1 MTPRRRPPDRAVP
14 WRFRSVCCLRLSAHM
29 DQSAAWDSERQ
40 ALLGRRISELGLSIR
55 GSRIERLVQELYAEL
70 QAKNLAFKPPV
81 YLSDEWGCPDATPL
95 IGVPFYLA
103 DPRLERIE
111 AEVAGGV
118 EGDVEAM
125 RYLRH
130 EAGHA
135 YNYAYRLY
143 DRADWRRTFGPYSRP
158 YRDRYHVD
166 PFSRSYVRHILGW
179 YAQKHPDED
188 FAESF
193 AVWLTP
199 GRDWRREYAEW
210 PALKKIEYVDR
221 VMSELAEI
229 VPDAPAP
236 TDEDVPVEAM
246 HYTIADHYRENAES
260 LPLVD
265 RSHFDGDL
273 RTLFATP
280 TEAPTA
286 EPAQSFLRRHERE
299 LVSRIAYWTG
309 ESPTVVRALV
319 ELMAERAAEMELQV
333 SGLEASTLIELTAF
347 GTAVMMN
354 YRYTDAFDG
363 SRVSAGAAAER
374 PDAYRAEGQ
383 SA

>member
-1 MTPRRRPPDRAVP
+1 
-14 WRFRSVCCLRLSAHM
+14 M
-29 DQSAAWDSERQ
+29 DQSAAWETERE

-55 GSRIERLVQELYAEL
+55 GSRVERLVQQLDRELE
-70 QAKNLAFKPPV
+70 AKGLAFRPPV
-81 YLSDEWGCPDATPL
+81 YLSDEWGCPDGTPL

-103 DPRLERIE
+103 DPRLEKIE

-118 EGDVEAM
+118 EGDAEAM

-130 EAGHA
+130 ETGHA

-143 DRADWRRTFGPYSRP
+143 DRPDWRKVFGPYSRP

-166 PFSRSYVRHILGW
+166 PFSREFVRHILGW

-199 GRDWRREYAEW
+199 GIDWRREYEGW
-210 PALKKIEYVDR
+210 PAVRKLNYVDQ
-221 VMSELAEI
+221 VMRELAEV
-229 VPDAPAP
+229 VPAVPVP
-236 TDEDVPVEAM
+236 TEDDLPVEAM
-246 HYTIADHYRENAES
+246 HYTIADHYREHAES

-265 RSHFDGDL
+265 PSHFDGDL
-273 RTLFATP
+273 RTLFARSD
-280 TEAPTA
+280 EAPAA
-286 EPAQSFLRRHERE
+286 ELAQAFLRRHERE
-299 LVSRIAYWTG
+299 VVARVAYWTG
-309 ESPTVVRALV
+309 ESTTVVRALV
-319 ELMAERAAEMELQV
+319 DLLAERAAALELRV

-347 GTAVMMN
+347 GTAVIMN

-363 SRVSAGAAAER
+363 GRIASGSASTGSEASDVEVR
-374 PDAYRAEGQ
+374 PA
-383 SA
+383 

>member
-1 MTPRRRPPDRAVP
+1 MAA
-14 WRFRSVCCLRLSAHM
+14 FLAFSGGMRLAPGGDM
-29 DQSAAWDSERQ
+29 DQPAAWDSERQ
-40 ALLGRRISELGLSIR
+40 TLLGRRISELGLSIR
-55 GSRIERLVQELYAEL
+55 GSRVERLVHQLYEELA
-70 QAKNLAFKPPV
+70 AKNLAFKPPV

-118 EGDVEAM
+118 EGDPEAM

-143 DRADWRRTFGPYSRP
+143 DRPDWRRTFGPYSRP

-166 PFSRSYVRHILGW
+166 PFSRAYVRHILGW

-199 GRDWRREYAEW
+199 GLDWRREYAGW
-210 PALKKIEYVDR
+210 PALKKVEYVDR
-221 VMSELAEI
+221 VMRKLAEV
-229 VPDAPAP
+229 VPDAPTP
-236 TDEDVPVEAM
+236 TDDDLPVEAM

-273 RTLFATP
+273 RTLFAT
-280 TEAPTA
+280 TVEAPTA

-309 ESPTVVRALV
+309 ESPTVVRSLV
-319 ELMAERAAEMELQV
+319 ELMGERAEAMELRM

-347 GTAVMMN
+347 GTAVIMN

-363 SRVSAGAAAER
+363 GRASAPKESA
-374 PDAYRAEGQ
+374 DVYRAEGQ

>member
-1 MTPRRRPPDRAVP
+1 
-14 WRFRSVCCLRLSAHM
+14 M
-29 DQSAAWDSERQ
+29 DQPGEWERERQ

-55 GSRIERLVQELYAEL
+55 GTRVERLVQQLYRELE
-70 QAKNLAFKPPV
+70 AKGLAFRPPV
-81 YLSDEWGCPDATPL
+81 YLSDQWGCPDATPL

-111 AEVAGGV
+111 AEVAGVV
-118 EGDVEAM
+118 ESDDEAM
-125 RYLRH
+125 RYMRH

-166 PFSRSYVRHILGW
+166 PFSRAYVRHILGW

-199 GRDWRREYAEW
+199 GLDWRREYAAW
-210 PALKKIEYVDR
+210 PALRKLEYVDR
-221 VMSELAEI
+221 VMRELAEV
-229 VPDAPAP
+229 VPEAPAP
-236 TDEDVPVEAM
+236 TDDDLPVEAM
-246 HYTIADHYRENAES
+246 HYTIADHYRENAET

-273 RTLFATP
+273 RTVFASAA
-280 TEAPTA
+280 EAPGA

-299 LVSRIAYWTG
+299 LVARIAYWTG

-319 ELMAERAAEMELQV
+319 ELMAERAGALELRM

-347 GTAVMMN
+347 GTAVIMN

-363 SRVSAGAAAER
+363 VRRSAAAE
-374 PDAYRAEGQ
+374 PADAYHAEGQ

>member
-1 MTPRRRPPDRAVP
+1 M
-14 WRFRSVCCLRLSAHM
+14 RLAPYQAM

-55 GSRIERLVQELYAEL
+55 GSRIESLVDQLHSELD
-70 QAKNLAFKPPV
+70 AKGLAFRPPV

-118 EGDVEAM
+118 EGDAEAM

-143 DRADWRRTFGPYSRP
+143 DRPDWRRTFGPYSRP

-166 PFSRSYVRHILGW
+166 PFSREFVRHILGW

-188 FAESF
+188 FAETF

-199 GRDWRREYAEW
+199 GVEWRREYAGW
-210 PALKKIEYVDR
+210 PALRKLEYVDR
-221 VMSELAEI
+221 AMRELAEI
-229 VPDAPAP
+229 VPEVP
-236 TDEDVPVEAM
+236 TPTEDDLPVEAM
-246 HYTIADHYRENAES
+246 HYTIADHYRENAEE

-265 RSHFDGDL
+265 RAHFDGDL
-273 RTLFATP
+273 RTLFASGD
-280 TEAPTA
+280 EAPSA
-286 EPAQSFLRRHERE
+286 ESAQSFLRRHARE
-299 LVSRIAYWTG
+299 LISRVAYWTG

-319 ELMAERAAEMELQV
+319 ELMAERAAALGLRV
-333 SGLEASTLIELTAF
+333 TGLEASTLIELTAF
-347 GTAVMMN
+347 GTAVIMN

-363 SRVSAGAAAER
+363 GRGSSDAGDTAGA
-374 PDAYRAEGQ
+374 YRGDGQ

>member
-1 MTPRRRPPDRAVP
+1 
-14 WRFRSVCCLRLSAHM
+14 M

-55 GSRIERLVQELYAEL
+55 GSRIERLVQQLDRELE
-70 QAKNLAFKPPV
+70 AKELAFRPPV

-118 EGDVEAM
+118 ESDAEAM

-143 DRADWRRTFGPYSRP
+143 DRPDWRRTFGPYSRP

-166 PFSRSYVRHILGW
+166 PFSREFVRHILGW

-199 GRDWRREYAEW
+199 GLDWRREYAGW
-210 PALKKIEYVDR
+210 PALQKLEYVDR
-221 VMSELAEI
+221 VMGEIAEI
-229 VPDAPAP
+229 VPEVP
-236 TDEDVPVEAM
+236 TPTEDDLPVEAM
-246 HYTIADHYRENAES
+246 HYTIADHYREHAES

-273 RTLFATP
+273 RTLFASAD
-280 TEAPTA
+280 EAPST
-286 EPAQSFLRRHERE
+286 ELAQSFLLRHERE
-299 LVSRIAYWTG
+299 LVSRVSYWTG
-309 ESPTVVRALV
+309 ESPTVVRALI
-319 ELMAERAAEMELQV
+319 ELLAERAGALGLRV

-347 GTAVMMN
+347 GTAVIMN

-363 SRVSAGAAAER
+363 SRAPAGAAGEGTGV
-374 PDAYRAEGQ
+374 YRAEGQ

>member
-1 MTPRRRPPDRAVP
+1 
-14 WRFRSVCCLRLSAHM
+14 LRLSGDV
-29 DQSAAWDSERQ
+29 DQSAAWDTERQ

-55 GSRIERLVQELYAEL
+55 GSRIERLVQQLSRELE
-70 QAKNLAFKPPV
+70 AKGLAFRPPV

-118 EGDVEAM
+118 ESDAEAM

-143 DRADWRRTFGPYSRP
+143 DRSDWRRTFGPYSRP

-166 PFSRSYVRHILGW
+166 PFSREFVRHILGW

-199 GRDWRREYAEW
+199 DIDWRREYAGW
-210 PALKKIEYVDR
+210 PAVKKLEYVDR
-221 VMSELAEI
+221 VMGELAEV
-229 VPDAPAP
+229 VPEVP
-236 TDEDVPVEAM
+236 TPTEDDVPVEAM
-246 HYTIADHYRENAES
+246 HYTIADHYRERAES

-273 RTLFATP
+273 RTLFGSVN
-280 TEAPTA
+280 EAPST
-286 EPAQSFLRRHERE
+286 EPAQLFLRRHERE
-299 LVSRIAYWTG
+299 LVSRVAYWTG

-319 ELMAERAAEMELQV
+319 ELMAERAEALGLRV
-333 SGLEASTLIELTAF
+333 ASLEASTLIELTAF
-347 GTAVMMN
+347 GTAVIMN

-363 SRVSAGAAAER
+363 GRPSSSAASEADG
-374 PDAYRAEGQ
+374 AYRADGQ

>member
-1 MTPRRRPPDRAVP
+1 
-14 WRFRSVCCLRLSAHM
+14 M
-29 DQSAAWDSERQ
+29 DQSGEWERERQ

-55 GSRIERLVQELYAEL
+55 GTRVERLAQELYREL
-70 QAKNLAFKPPV
+70 EAKGLAFRPPV
-81 YLSDEWGCPDATPL
+81 YLSDQWGCPDATPL

-111 AEVAGGV
+111 AEVAGVV
-118 EGDVEAM
+118 EGDDEAM
-125 RYLRH
+125 RYMRH

-166 PFSRSYVRHILGW
+166 PFSRAYVRHILGW

-199 GRDWRREYAEW
+199 GLDWRREYAGW
-210 PALKKIEYVDR
+210 PALRKLEYVDR
-221 VMSELAEI
+221 VMREI
-229 VPDAPAP
+229 GEVVPETPAP
-236 TDEDVPVEAM
+236 TDDDLPVEAM
-246 HYTIADHYRENAES
+246 HYTIADHYRENAET

-273 RTLFATP
+273 RALFASAA
-280 TEAPTA
+280 EAPSCEA
-286 EPAQSFLRRHERE
+286 AQSFLRRHERE

-309 ESPTVVRALV
+309 ESATVVRALV
-319 ELMAERAAEMELQV
+319 ELMAERAGALDLRV

-363 SRVSAGAAAER
+363 GRASAAAEGA
-374 PDAYRAEGQ
+374 DAYHAEGQ

>member
-1 MTPRRRPPDRAVP
+1 MRLAPRDD
-14 WRFRSVCCLRLSAHM
+14 M
-29 DQSAAWDSERQ
+29 DQSAAWESEREG
-40 ALLGRRISELGLSIR
+40 LLGRRISDLGLSIR
-55 GSRIERLVQELYAEL
+55 GSRIERLVQQLERELEA
-70 QAKNLAFKPPV
+70 NGLAFRPPV

-118 EGDVEAM
+118 EGDAEAM

-166 PFSRSYVRHILGW
+166 PFSREFVRHILGW

-199 GRDWRREYAEW
+199 GIDWRREYAGW
-210 PALKKIEYVDR
+210 PALKKLEYVDR
-221 VMSELAEI
+221 VMRELAEI
-229 VPDAPAP
+229 VPEVPAP
-236 TDEDVPVEAM
+236 TEADVPVDAM
-246 HYTIADHYRENAES
+246 HYTIADHYRKLAES

-273 RTLFATP
+273 RTLFGSADEAP
-280 TEAPTA
+280 STEA
-286 EPAQSFLRRHERE
+286 AQSFLRRHERE
-299 LVSRIAYWTG
+299 LVSRVSYWTG

-319 ELMAERAAEMELQV
+319 ELMAERAEVLGLRL

-347 GTAVMMN
+347 GTAVIMN

-363 SRVSAGAAAER
+363 DRMSSGATKEGDAAH
-374 PDAYRAEGQ
+374 RAEGQ

>member
-1 MTPRRRPPDRAVP
+1 
-14 WRFRSVCCLRLSAHM
+14 LRLSADM

-55 GSRIERLVQELYAEL
+55 GSRIERLVRQLDRELE
-70 QAKNLAFKPPV
+70 AKGLAFRPPV

-111 AEVAGGV
+111 AEVAGGI
-118 EGDVEAM
+118 EGDAEAM

-135 YNYAYRLY
+135 YNYAYHLY
-143 DRADWRRTFGPYSRP
+143 DRPDWRRTFGPYSRP

-166 PFSRSYVRHILGW
+166 PFSREFVRHILGW

-199 GRDWRREYAEW
+199 GIDWREQYAGW
-210 PALKKIEYVDR
+210 PALRKLEYVDR
-221 VMSELAEI
+221 VMQELAEV
-229 VPDAPAP
+229 VPDVP
-236 TDEDVPVEAM
+236 TPTEDDVPVEAM
-246 HYTIADHYRENAES
+246 HYTIADHYRELAES

-273 RTLFATP
+273 RTLFGTAE
-280 TEAPTA
+280 EAPSM
-286 EPAQSFLRRHERE
+286 EGAQSFLRRHARE
-299 LVSRIAYWTG
+299 LVSRVSYWTG

-319 ELMAERAAEMELQV
+319 ELLAERADALDLRV
-333 SGLEASTLIELTAF
+333 TGLEASTLIELTAF
-347 GTAVMMN
+347 ATAVIMN

-363 SRVSAGAAAER
+363 GRAPTGASGEA
-374 PDAYRAEGQ
+374 DGVQRAEGQ

>member
-1 MTPRRRPPDRAVP
+1 
-14 WRFRSVCCLRLSAHM
+14 M
-29 DQSAAWDSERQ
+29 DQPAAWETERQ

-55 GSRIERLVQELYAEL
+55 GSRIERLVQQLDRELE
-70 QAKNLAFKPPV
+70 AKGLAFRPPV

-103 DPRLERIE
+103 DPRLEQIE
-111 AEVAGGV
+111 AEVVGAV
-118 EGDVEAM
+118 ESDAEAM

-135 YNYAYRLY
+135 YNYAYGLY
-143 DRADWRRTFGPYSRP
+143 ERPDWRRTFGPYSRP

-166 PFSRSYVRHILGW
+166 PFSRDFVRHILGW

-188 FAESF
+188 FAETF

-199 GRDWRREYAEW
+199 GADWRREYAGW
-210 PALKKIEYVDR
+210 TALRKLEYVDG
-221 VMSELAEI
+221 VMRELAEV
-229 VPDAPAP
+229 VPDVPPP
-236 TDEDVPVEAM
+236 TEDDVPVESM

-265 RSHFDGDL
+265 RMHFDGDL
-273 RTLFATP
+273 RALFAGVD
-280 TEAPTA
+280 EAPSS
-286 EPAQSFLRRHERE
+286 EPARLFLLRHERE
-299 LVSRIAYWTG
+299 LVSRVSYWTG

-319 ELMAERAAEMELQV
+319 ELLAERAEALGLRV

-347 GTAVMMN
+347 GTAVIMN

-363 SRVSAGAAAER
+363 GHPGAAGASDGV
-374 PDAYRAEGQ
+374 DAHPAEGE

>member
-1 MTPRRRPPDRAVP
+1 
-14 WRFRSVCCLRLSAHM
+14 M
-29 DQSAAWDSERQ
+29 DQSAAWDRERQ
-40 ALLGRRISELGLSIR
+40 ALLGRRISDLGLSIR
-55 GSRIERLVQELYAEL
+55 GSRIERLVQQLHQELEARG
-70 QAKNLAFKPPV
+70 LAFRPPV

-111 AEVAGGV
+111 AEVVGGV
-118 EGDVEAM
+118 EGDAEAM

-143 DRADWRRTFGPYSRP
+143 DRPDWRRTFGPYSRP

-166 PFSRSYVRHILGW
+166 PFSRHFVRHILGW

-193 AVWLTP
+193 AIWLTP
-199 GRDWRREYAEW
+199 GLDWRREYAGW
-210 PALKKIEYVDR
+210 PALQKLEYVDR
-221 VMSELAEI
+221 VMRELAEVI
-229 VPDAPAP
+229 PEVPTP
-236 TDEDVPVEAM
+236 TDDDLPVEAM
-246 HYTIADHYRENAES
+246 HYTIADHYREHAES

-273 RTLFATP
+273 RTLFASAD
-280 TEAPTA
+280 EAPST
-286 EPAQSFLRRHERE
+286 ELAQSFLLRHERE
-299 LVSRIAYWTG
+299 LVSRVSYWTG

-319 ELMAERAAEMELQV
+319 ELLAERAGALGLRV
-333 SGLEASTLIELTAF
+333 AGLEASTLIELTAF
-347 GTAVMMN
+347 GTAVIMN

-363 SRVSAGAAAER
+363 GRAATGAAGESAGV
-374 PDAYRAEGQ
+374 YRAEGQ

>member
-1 MTPRRRPPDRAVP
+1 MRLAPGADVDQPP
-14 WRFRSVCCLRLSAHM
+14 
-29 DQSAAWDSERQ
+29 AWDSERQ

-55 GSRIERLVQELYAEL
+55 GSRVERLVHQLYEELAVR
-70 QAKNLAFKPPV
+70 NLAFRPPV

-111 AEVAGGV
+111 SEVAGGV
-118 EGDVEAM
+118 EGDAEAM

-143 DRADWRRTFGPYSRP
+143 DRPDWRRTFGPYSRP

-166 PFSRSYVRHILGW
+166 PFSRAYVRHILGW

-199 GRDWRREYAEW
+199 GLDWRRDYAGW
-210 PALKKIEYVDR
+210 SALKKVEYVDR
-221 VMSELAEI
+221 VMRELAEV
-229 VPDAPAP
+229 VPDAPTP
-236 TDEDVPVEAM
+236 TDDDLPVESM
-246 HYTIADHYRENAES
+246 HYTIADHYREHAES

-265 RSHFDGDL
+265 RTHFDGDL
-273 RTLFATP
+273 RTLFASTA
-280 TEAPTA
+280 EAPTA

-309 ESPTVVRALV
+309 ESPTVVRSLV
-319 ELMAERAAEMELQV
+319 DLMAERGEAMGLRM

-347 GTAVMMN
+347 GTAVIMN

-363 SRVSAGAAAER
+363 GRASASKETA
-374 PDAYRAEGQ
+374 DVYRAEGQ

>member
-1 MTPRRRPPDRAVP
+1 
-14 WRFRSVCCLRLSAHM
+14 M
-29 DQSAAWDSERQ
+29 DQPAEWDSERQ
-40 ALLGRRISELGLSIR
+40 SLLGRRISELGLSIR
-55 GSRIERLVQELYAEL
+55 GSRIERLVQQLYEELEG
-70 QAKNLAFKPPV
+70 NGLAFRPPV
-81 YLSDEWGCPDATPL
+81 YLSDEWGCPDSTPL

-118 EGDVEAM
+118 EGDAEAM

-143 DRADWRRTFGPYSRP
+143 DRPDWRRIFGPYSRP

-166 PFSRSYVRHILGW
+166 PFSREYVRHILGW

-188 FAESF
+188 FAETF

-199 GRDWRREYAEW
+199 GSDWRRNYAGW
-210 PALKKIEYVDR
+210 SALKKLQYVDG
-221 VMSELAEI
+221 VMGELAEV
-229 VPDAPAP
+229 VPDVPSP
-236 TDEDVPVEAM
+236 TEDDLPVEAM
-246 HYTIADHYRENAES
+246 HYTIADHYREHAES

-273 RTLFATP
+273 RTLFASSDEVP
-280 TEAPTA
+280 TT
-286 EPAQSFLRRHERE
+286 EPASSFLQRHARE
-299 LVSRIAYWTG
+299 LVARVSYWTG
-309 ESPTVVRALV
+309 ESPTVVRSLV
-319 ELMAERAAEMELQV
+319 DLMAERAEALSLRV

-347 GTAVMMN
+347 GTAVIMN

-363 SRVSAGAAAER
+363 GRTSVAPAKESV
-374 PDAYRAEGQ
+374 DTYRAEGQ